1 MSTPR
6 VPLDTNSL
14 LLLRESLDV
23 AMDAGGN
30 VPNGKFTLSRLL
42 NFWGGYDERRTVEV
56 GEGIDLYDFPSLSER
71 DVIRALVDE
80 VLEGRMSNV

>member
-1 MSTPR
+1 MSAPR

-23 AMDAGGN
+23 AMDGEGN
-30 VPNGKFTLSRLL
+30 VPAGKFTLSRLL
-42 NFWGGYDERRTVEV
+42 NFWNGHDEGKTVRIAEDV
-56 GEGIDLYDFPSLSER
+56 DLYDFPSLSER

-80 VLEGRMSNV
+80 LLEERMKR